1 MAYSIKFY
9 KDTTNWDNASV
20 GSVLFDTNK
29 HQIFLRTAANT
40 DVGFG
45 NIRDAVYEE
54 VAGTESASGDGYTTK
69 RLKIWKTG
77 DPDNKPSIDMDFSD
91 VASASAVQDL
101 ITKLSDA
108 IASINKNLEDKYYTK
123 NEIDGK
129 LGSTFHY
136 KGTKDNFTDLPSE
149 GNTIGD
155 VWNIKNE
162 GEVDRFGTKIKA
174 GDNVVWGSAVGDVA
188 EGWDVLAGIASGYVS
203 SDDFTKKL
211 VEVTGKITNLE
222 DFAGGTFVQTVKG
235 EIAGTTNT
243 LWKKGMLLS
252 ITPITKSPASGKGD
266 VVIKIDETT
275 LDNTLLD
282 IYGQISAAAQAGVI
296 SLGGATG
303 AIKVD
308 SSVDPSTNNLGVQF
322 SFIKADDGIW
332 TMKGTVKIKSTGSVE
347 TPIYINKDGIPME
360 ISKVDVDADD
370 TGRNSSKLTTSKYV
384 NSRLASVESTIMGN
398 FNWQNWS

>member
-1 MAYSIKFY
+1 MAHSIKFY
-9 KDTTNWDNASV
+9 KDTTNWDSASI

-54 VAGTESASGDGYTTK
+54 VAGQESASGDGYTTK

-91 VASASAVQDL
+91 VASASAVQEL
-101 ITKLSDA
+101 INALSITVADISSKLTND
-108 IASINKNLEDKYYTK
+108 YYTK

-129 LGSTFHY
+129 LVSTFHY
-136 KGTKDNFTDLPSE
+136 KGTKDNFADLSDK
-149 GNTIGD
+149 GNTVGD

-162 GEVDRFGTKIKA
+162 GGEDRFGTKIKA

-188 EGWDVLAGIASGYVS
+188 EGWDVLAGVASGYIS
-203 SDDFTKKL
+203 SEEFEKAISS
-211 VEVTGKITNLE
+211 VTGDVATLKTFSE
-222 DFAGGTFVQTVKG
+222 GTFVQSIKG

-243 LWKKGMLLS
+243 SWQKGILLS
-252 ITPITKSPASGKGD
+252 ITPTTASPASGKGD
-266 VVIKIDETT
+266 VVIKIDESA

-296 SLGGATG
+296 SLGGKTG
-303 AIKVD
+303 AIGVD
-308 SSVDPSTNNLGVQF
+308 AAVDALNVLF
-322 SFIKADDGIW
+322 SFENVNNQWIMRGK
-332 TMKGTVKIKSTGSVE
+332 VKLPSAGSQT
-347 TPIYINKDGIPME
+347 TPIYIDSNGTPTSVTVI
-360 ISKVDVDADD
+360 DAKSGDPEQA
-370 TGRNSSKLTTSKYV
+370 GQSLTTANYV
-384 NSRLASVESTIMGN
+384 NGRITSVQSAIMGN